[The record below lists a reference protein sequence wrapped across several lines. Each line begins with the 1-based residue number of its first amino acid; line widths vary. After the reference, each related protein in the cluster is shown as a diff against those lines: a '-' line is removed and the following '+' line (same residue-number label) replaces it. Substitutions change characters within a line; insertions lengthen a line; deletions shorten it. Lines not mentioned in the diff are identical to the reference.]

1 MAALQDGETCSRHPL
16 PSLLYAAQLSCV
28 SGRATSSRTAAP
40 SAVCVPASMTSGGG
54 HSRDSSFAGRAG
66 RMMPH

>member
-40 SAVCVPASMTSGGG
+40 SDRGEHDFRRWAFQGFLFCWAHDAPLKS
-54 HSRDSSFAGRAG
+54 SR
-66 RMMPH
+66 